1 MFGFTSW
8 QYVGYS
14 HWEVFATGPALMVCA
29 YWVRLAAVAPKAVE
43 SWRRRR
49 RKTRLLQRGEGGGGP
64 RTLQVPGDLLP
75 GTLGLMTLMGLSL
88 SKGAPRKRRAGTR
101 GGGGG
106 RVRGYKKRRLT
117 LTLHRAEGKSTEPEL
132 PTEPRLATRVSFTSA
147 AFVCKRH
154 AARRCP
160 GPPHLPQVRPA
171 FINEL

>member
-1 MFGFTSW
+1 MRTGSGW
-8 QYVGYS
+8 Q
-14 HWEVFATGPALMVCA
+14 
-29 YWVRLAAVAPKAVE
+29 R
-43 SWRRRR
+43 WRRRLWSR
-49 RKTRLLQRGEGGGGP
+49 DGGDGGKHDSYRGGEGGGGP
-64 RTLQVPGDLLP
+64 RTLQVPGELLP

-147 AFVCKRH
+147 ASVRKRH

-171 FINEL
+171 FIMNCKRLKTTIFVTVKINRCWSLQQSMCLH